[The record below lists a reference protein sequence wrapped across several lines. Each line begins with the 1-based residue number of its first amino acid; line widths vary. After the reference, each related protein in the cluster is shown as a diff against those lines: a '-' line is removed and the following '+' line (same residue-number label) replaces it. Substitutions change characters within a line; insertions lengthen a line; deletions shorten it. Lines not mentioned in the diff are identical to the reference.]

1 MPEIPWISTEKTMVF
16 DDEVDLR
23 KAAMHLL
30 VCHNHHF
37 AVLADR
43 AQIIGSSSAY
53 DCLEETG
60 LRFYEVGEGE

>member
-1 MPEIPWISTEKTMVF
+1 MVF